1 MRIAIAGQTYK
12 PALNGQGVFTIHL
25 AEGLAHLGHQVMV
38 LMPSDRGRTYHTCQ
52 NGVLIQAITA
62 IPLYPFYPQ
71 VHVTP
76 LPGLQVGPRL
86 DEFQP
91 ELVHI
96 QDHYPLCRS
105 ALHAARRRGLV
116 VVGTNH
122 FLPENILLELPLF
135 SFWQA
140 PLKR

>member
-71 VHVTP
+71 VH
-76 LPGLQVGPRL
+76 L
-86 DEFQP
+86 DAP
-91 ELVHI
+91 
-96 QDHYPLCRS
+96 
-105 ALHAARRRGLV
+105 
-116 VVGTNH
+116 
-122 FLPENILLELPLF
+122 
-135 SFWQA
+135 QA
-140 PLKR
+140 F